1 MTKGWRIGLEGMVVV
16 EGRRRRVWSE
26 DVKRRIVEE
35 SCDPDVTVCEV
46 ARRHDLEPAQLYSSR
61 RLFRREIDREVPF
74 LPVEVAEPAA
84 SGESDPKPQARS
96 AVTEC
101 IEFSFPDGCRLSLPA
116 ETPVK
121 RIAALMKA
129 MRS

>member
-1 MTKGWRIGLEGMVVV
+1 MVVV
-16 EGRRRRVWSE
+16 EGRRRRVWPE
-26 DVKRRIVEE
+26 EVKRRIVEE

-46 ARRHDLEPAQLYSSR
+46 ARRHDLEPAQLYSWR
-61 RLFRREIDREVPF
+61 KLFRKEIDRAVPF
-74 LPVEVAEPAA
+74 LSVQVAEPTVAED
-84 SGESDPKPQARS
+84 GDPKP
-96 AVTEC
+96 VTGPLASER
-101 IEFSFPDGCRLSLPA
+101 IEVSFPDGCRLSLPA